1 MTTPLEPRPA
11 RPLGLVAALV
21 SRHAGLVFLA
31 AALLGLVI
39 PGLDRVPPTLVLALV
54 GTVIFL
60 ACFKVDPVELR
71 GLRPVAL
78 GAFWAWRF
86 LVVPV
91 LLYLAAV
98 AWFPEHALAILVLG
112 LMPPAVATPG
122 LVAILNGNVALAL
135 ALLVGGTIV
144 TPVVVPPIVAHFA
157 GQGVVELDPM
167 ILARTLFFAIVLPII
182 VHVPLRKFESFTAG
196 VRRNLGLFSVG
207 LISISMAL
215 VVAQRRAVL
224 LADPSELAGS
234 LLLGFGVYFLFYGI
248 GLAVPRVKRAER
260 ISFALCSGANN
271 IVLGI
276 SLAVLHLSPA
286 DGAWAVTCL
295 VPWSLGMVPLRR
307 LAPAKP

>member
-1 MTTPLEPRPA
+1 MTSSTDPRPA
-11 RPLGLVAALV
+11 RPLGLVATLV
-21 SRHAGLVFLA
+21 SRHAGFVFLA
-31 AALLGLVI
+31 ASLLGLVI
-39 PGLDRVPPTLVLALV
+39 PGLDRVPPQLVLALV

-71 GLRPVAL
+71 GLRPLAL
-78 GAFWAWRF
+78 GTFWAWRF
-86 LVVPV
+86 VAVPV
-91 LLYLAAV
+91 LLYVAA
-98 AWFPEHALAILVLG
+98 ARWFPEHALAILVLG

-122 LVAILNGNVALAL
+122 LVAILEGNVALAL

-144 TPVVVPPIVAHFA
+144 TPIVVPPIVAHFA

-167 ILARTLFFAIVLPII
+167 ILARTLFFAVVLPIL
-182 VHVPLRKFESFTAG
+182 VHAPLRKFENFTAG
-196 VRRNLGLFSVG
+196 VRRNLGTLSVS
-207 LISISMAL
+207 LISVSMAL

-224 LADPSELAGS
+224 LDDPSKIAGS
-234 LLLGFGVYFLFYGI
+234 LVLAFAVYFLFYGI
-248 GLAVPRVKRAER
+248 GLAVPRVRRGDR
-260 ISFALCSGANN
+260 IAFALCSGANN

-307 LAPAKP
+307 LAARR